1 MTCLLFLLV
10 ILRCCVVLQDP
21 VQFFCH
27 TIIHT
32 TLDSNIPNHLHF
44 PTFSLT
50 PPTSACSSHPTNLL
64 CLVNSYSFF
73 KTDNILLPPRIFHS
87 FLQAD
92 KGFSYMLSQYRVII
106 TLMCQSLFHFFA
118 WLDCKRPW
126 RAENVVFN
134 SPLLTVAQC
143 LPCRRCLINIC

>member
-1 MTCLLFLLV
+1 MPFIPTGYPQV
-10 ILRCCVVLQDP
+10 LRCPSGSSP
-21 VQFFCH
+21 VFLPH
-27 TIIHT
+27 YYTYNSG
-32 TLDSNIPNHLHF
+32 SNIPNHLHF

-92 KGFSYMLSQYRVII
+92 KGASSMLSQYRVII
-106 TLMCQSLFHFFA
+106 TLMCQSLFHCSA

-134 SPLLTVAQC
+134 SPLLTVAQR
-143 LPCRRCLINIC
+143 LPWRRCLINIC